1 MTTKMLEVIA
11 APENLLSAWRSVR
24 GNIPKYRRQRASGPD
39 GISLAEFEKD
49 LTAQLKV
56 LRDMLIRQRYQ
67 PEPPAYF
74 SVPKR
79 NGGERLLAIL
89 SVRDRIAQRAA
100 QQILEPLWEP
110 EFLPC
115 SFGFRPGISLNHA
128 IAFVQETRPQNGW
141 VVDGDIAACFDTL
154 DHDLLMKFIHHK
166 IRDERVLNLMQA
178 WLDVGIMQA
187 GPPQNLDMQ
196 FARRIESF
204 KNYARKGFDW
214 IMDSVAQQSDPY
226 GYGRYA
232 MYDDPASYASPPP
245 PYGHDISAKPDI
257 GAADPGSVYPERDGL
272 VYGMRR
278 MAIRQLISSGMMIG
292 IGFVRARAAGLFSKA
307 GAASRVA
314 LSSPIGRRLLKR
326 GAMTTGGLAG
336 LAAVAAVTAYLMNRK
351 AGPSPAGVLQG
362 SPLSP
367 LLANVYLHPFDV
379 NLSTAGHRLARFA
392 DDWVILCPSQE
403 QAEAAYNDALRTL
416 GRLRL
421 KANLEKTRILPPDQQ
436 LEWLGAVIR

>member
-1 MTTKMLEVIA
+1 MTTKMLELIA

-49 LTAQLKV
+49 LTTQLKV
-56 LRDMLIRQRYQ
+56 LRDMLMKGRYQ

-79 NGGERLLAIL
+79 KGGERLLAIL
-89 SVRDRIAQRAA
+89 SVRDRVAQRAA

-128 IAFVQETRPQNGW
+128 ITYVQEMRPQNGW

-154 DHDLLMKFIHHK
+154 DHDLLVKFIHHK
-166 IRDERVLNLMQA
+166 IRDERVLTLMQA

-187 GPPQNLDMQ
+187 GPPQNVDMQ
-196 FARRIESF
+196 FAKRIESF
-204 KNYARKGFDW
+204 KQYARRGFDW
-214 IMDSVAQQSDPY
+214 IMDSVAQGSDPY

-232 MYDDPASYASPPP
+232 MYDDPASLPRPEV
-245 PYGHDISAKPDI
+245 GV
-257 GAADPGSVYPERDGL
+257 ADPGMIYPERDSL
-272 VYGMRR
+272 TSGMRR
-278 MAIRQLISSGMMIG
+278 MAIRQIISSGMMIG
-292 IGFVRARAAGLFSKA
+292 MGFVRARASGLLTKLGNSGRIA
-307 GAASRVA
+307 I
-314 LSSPIGRRLLKR
+314 SSPVGRRLLKR

-336 LAAVAAVTAYLMNRK
+336 LAAVAAVTAYLLNRK
-351 AGPSPAGVLQG
+351 AGPAPAGVLQG

-379 NLSTAGHRLARFA
+379 NLTTAGHRLARFA
-392 DDWVILCPSQE
+392 DDWVILCPTQDL
-403 QAEAAYNDALRTL
+403 AEAAYNDALRTL
-416 GRLRL
+416 GRLHL
-421 KANLEKTRILPPDQQ
+421 KANLEKTHILAPDQQ
-436 LEWLGAVIR
+436 FEWLGSVIK

>member
-1 MTTKMLEVIA
+1 MTTKMLELIA

-49 LTAQLKV
+49 LATQLKV
-56 LRDMLIRQRYQ
+56 LRDMLMKGRYQ

-79 NGGERLLAIL
+79 SGGERLLAIL
-89 SVRDRIAQRAA
+89 SVRDRIAQRAT

-128 IAFVQETRPQNGW
+128 ISFVQEMRPLYGW

-154 DHDLLMKFIHHK
+154 DHDLLMKFISHK
-166 IRDERVLNLMQA
+166 IRDERVLTLMQA

-187 GPPQNLDMQ
+187 GPPQNVDMQ
-196 FARRIESF
+196 SAKRIETF

-214 IMDSVAQQSDPY
+214 IMDSVAQQTDPY
-226 GYGRYA
+226 AYGRYA
-232 MYDDPASYASPPP
+232 MYDDPASYPRPE
-245 PYGHDISAKPDI
+245 SAV
-257 GAADPGSVYPERDGL
+257 AEPGVLYPEQNSL
-272 VYGMRR
+272 TSGMRR
-278 MAIRQLISSGMMIG
+278 MAIRQIISSGMMIG
-292 IGFVRARAAGLFSKA
+292 MGFVRARASGIFSKLGTA
-307 GAASRVA
+307 TRVT
-314 LSSPIGRRLLKR
+314 LTSPLGRRLLKR
-326 GAMTTGGLAG
+326 GAVATGGLAG

-351 AGPSPAGVLQG
+351 VGPAPVGVLQG

-379 NLSTAGHRLARFA
+379 NLTTSGHHLARFA

-416 GRLRL
+416 GRLHL
-421 KANLEKTRILPPDQQ
+421 KANLEKTHILSPDQQ

>member
-1 MTTKMLEVIA
+1 MTAKILELIA

-49 LTAQLKV
+49 LAVQLKV
-56 LRDMLIRQRYQ
+56 LRDMLMKGRYQ

-79 NGGERLLAIL
+79 SGGERLLAIL
-89 SVRDRIAQRAA
+89 SVRDRVAQRAA
-100 QQILEPLWEP
+100 QQVLEPLWEP

-128 IAFVQETRPQNGW
+128 IAYVQETRPLNGW

-154 DHDLLMKFIHHK
+154 DHDLLMKFVSHK
-166 IRDERVLNLMQA
+166 IRDGRVLNLMQA

-187 GPPQNLDMQ
+187 GPPQNVDMQ
-196 FARRIESF
+196 FAKRLESV

-214 IMDSVAQQSDPY
+214 ILDSVSHQADPY

-232 MYDDPASYASPPP
+232 VYDDPVSHPRPE
-245 PYGHDISAKPDI
+245 YGGANPDV
-257 GAADPGSVYPERDGL
+257 PYPEHDGL
-272 VYGMRR
+272 TSGMRR
-278 MAIRQLISSGMMIG
+278 MAIRQIISSGMMIG
-292 IGFVRARAAGLFSKA
+292 MGFVRARAAGLFGKV
-307 GAASRVA
+307 GAASRVV
-314 LSSPIGRRLLKR
+314 LSSPVGRRLLKR
-326 GAMTTGGLAG
+326 GAMASGGLAG
-336 LAAVAAVTAYLMNRK
+336 LAAVAAVTTYLLNRK
-351 AGPSPAGVLQG
+351 AGPAPAGVLQG

-379 NLSTAGHRLARFA
+379 NLTGSGHRLARFA

-403 QAEAAYNDALRTL
+403 QAEHAYNDALRML
-416 GRLRL
+416 GRLHL
-421 KANLEKTRILPPDQQ
+421 KANLEKTHILPPDRQ

>member
-1 MTTKMLEVIA
+1 MTTKMLELIA

-49 LTAQLKV
+49 LPAQLKV
-56 LRDMLIRQRYQ
+56 LRDMLMKGRYQ

-89 SVRDRIAQRAA
+89 SVRDRVAQRAT

-110 EFLPC
+110 DFLPC
-115 SFGFRPGISLNHA
+115 SFGFRPGISLSHA
-128 IAFVQETRPQNGW
+128 IAFVQEMRPQNGW

-166 IRDERVLNLMQA
+166 IRDERVLSLMQA

-187 GPPQNLDMQ
+187 GPPQNVDMQ
-196 FARRIESF
+196 FAKRIEAF
-204 KNYARKGFDW
+204 KDYARKGFDW
-214 IMDSVAQQSDPY
+214 IMDSVAQQNDPY

-232 MYDDPASYASPPP
+232 MYDDPASYSKPEP
-245 PYGHDISAKPDI
+245 GLLDQNSAY
-257 GAADPGSVYPERDGL
+257 PGRDSL
-272 VYGMRR
+272 ESGMRR
-278 MAIRQLISSGMMIG
+278 MALRQVISSGLMIG
-292 IGFVRARAAGLFSKA
+292 MGFVRARAAGLFTKA
-307 GAASRVA
+307 GEASRIV
-314 LSSPIGRRLLKR
+314 LSSPAGRRLLKR
-326 GAMTTGGLAG
+326 SAVATGGLAG
-336 LAAVAAVTAYLMNRK
+336 LAAVAAVTAYLLNRK

-367 LLANVYLHPFDV
+367 LLANVYLHPFDI
-379 NLSTAGHRLARFA
+379 NLTTAGHHLARFA
-392 DDWVILCPSQE
+392 DDWVILCPTQD
-403 QAEAAYNDALRTL
+403 QAETAYNDAIRML
-416 GRLRL
+416 GKLHL
-421 KANLEKTRILPPDQQ
+421 KANLDKTHILPPDQQ
-436 LEWLGAVIR
+436 LEWLGSLIR

>member
-1 MTTKMLEVIA
+1 MTTKMLEIIA

-49 LTAQLKV
+49 LSTQLKV
-56 LRDMLIRQRYQ
+56 LRDMLMKGRYQ
-67 PEPPAYF
+67 PEPPAFF

-79 NGGERLLAIL
+79 SGGERLLAIL
-89 SVRDRIAQRAA
+89 SVRDRIAQRAT
-100 QQILEPLWEP
+100 QQVLEPLWEP

-115 SFGFRPGISLNHA
+115 SFGFRPGISLHHA
-128 IAFVQETRPQNGW
+128 IAYVQVTRPQNGW

-187 GPPQNLDMQ
+187 GPPQNVDMQ
-196 FARRIESF
+196 FAKRIESF
-204 KNYARKGFDW
+204 KTYARKGLDW
-214 IMDSVAQQSDPY
+214 IMDSVAQQTDPY
-226 GYGRYA
+226 SYGRYA
-232 MYDDPASYASPPP
+232 MYDDPASFPKTETGMAET
-245 PYGHDISAKPDI
+245 G
-257 GAADPGSVYPERDGL
+257 VLYPERDSL
-272 VYGMRR
+272 TSGMRR
-278 MAIRQLISSGMMIG
+278 MAIRQIISSGMMIG
-292 IGFVRARAAGLFSKA
+292 MGFVRARASGLFSKI
-307 GAASRVA
+307 GAATQVT
-314 LSSPIGRRLLKR
+314 LSSPMGRRLLKKS
-326 GAMTTGGLAG
+326 AVATGGLAG

-379 NLSTAGHRLARFA
+379 HLTTAGHHLARFA
-392 DDWVILCPSQE
+392 DDWVILCPTQD
-403 QAEAAYNDALRTL
+403 QAETAYNDAIRML
-416 GRLRL
+416 GKLHL
-421 KANLEKTRILPPDQQ
+421 KANLEKTHILPPDQQ
-436 LEWLGAVIR
+436 LEWLGSVIR

>member
-1 MTTKMLEVIA
+1 MTTKMLELIA

-49 LTAQLKV
+49 LTTQLKV
-56 LRDMLIRQRYQ
+56 LRDMLMKGRYQ

-79 NGGERLLAIL
+79 SGGERLLAIL
-89 SVRDRIAQRAA
+89 SVRDRIAQRAT

-128 IAFVQETRPQNGW
+128 ISFVQEMRPQYGW

-154 DHDLLMKFIHHK
+154 DHDLLMKFISHK
-166 IRDERVLNLMQA
+166 IRDERVLHLMQA

-187 GPPQNLDMQ
+187 GPPQNVDMQ
-196 FARRIESF
+196 SAKRIETIKS
-204 KNYARKGFDW
+204 YARKGFDW
-214 IMDSVAQQSDPY
+214 IMDSVAQQTDPY
-226 GYGRYA
+226 AYGRYA
-232 MYDDPASYASPPP
+232 MYDDPASYPRPESV
-245 PYGHDISAKPDI
+245 
-257 GAADPGSVYPERDGL
+257 GAEPGVLYPGQNSL
-272 VYGMRR
+272 TSGMRR
-278 MAIRQLISSGMMIG
+278 MAIRQIISSGMMIG
-292 IGFVRARAAGLFSKA
+292 MGFVRARASGIFSKLGTA
-307 GAASRVA
+307 TRAT
-314 LSSPIGRRLLKR
+314 LSSPLGRRILKK
-326 GAMTTGGLAG
+326 GAVASGGLAG
-336 LAAVAAVTAYLMNRK
+336 LAAVAAVTAYLINRK
-351 AGPSPAGVLQG
+351 AGPAPVGVLQG

-379 NLSTAGHRLARFA
+379 NLTTSGHHLARFA

-403 QAEAAYNDALRTL
+403 QAETAYNDALRTL
-416 GRLRL
+416 GRLHL
-421 KANLEKTRILPPDQQ
+421 KANLEKTHILSPDQQ

>member
-1 MTTKMLEVIA
+1 MTTKMLELIA

-49 LTAQLKV
+49 LTTQLKV
-56 LRDMLIRQRYQ
+56 LRDMLMKGRYQ

-79 NGGERLLAIL
+79 SGGERLLAIL
-89 SVRDRIAQRAA
+89 SVRDRIAQRAT

-128 IAFVQETRPQNGW
+128 ISFVQEMRPQYGW

-154 DHDLLMKFIHHK
+154 DHDLLMKFINHK
-166 IRDERVLNLMQA
+166 IRDERVLHLMQA

-187 GPPQNLDMQ
+187 GPPQNVDMQ
-196 FARRIESF
+196 SAKRIETF
-204 KNYARKGFDW
+204 KSYARKGFDW
-214 IMDSVAQQSDPY
+214 IMDSVAQQTDPY
-226 GYGRYA
+226 AYGRYA
-232 MYDDPASYASPPP
+232 MYDDPASYPLPEP
-245 PYGHDISAKPDI
+245 V
-257 GAADPGSVYPERDGL
+257 AAEPGVLYPEQNSL
-272 VYGMRR
+272 TSGMRR
-278 MAIRQLISSGMMIG
+278 MAIRQIISSGMMIG
-292 IGFVRARAAGLFSKA
+292 MGFVRARASGIFSKLGTA
-307 GAASRVA
+307 TRVT
-314 LSSPIGRRLLKR
+314 LSSPLGRRLLKR
-326 GAMTTGGLAG
+326 GAVASGGLAG
-336 LAAVAAVTAYLMNRK
+336 LAAVAAVTAYLINRK
-351 AGPSPAGVLQG
+351 AGPAPVGVLQG

-379 NLSTAGHRLARFA
+379 NLTTSGHHLARFA

-416 GRLRL
+416 GRLHL
-421 KANLEKTRILPPDQQ
+421 KANLEKTHILSPDQQ